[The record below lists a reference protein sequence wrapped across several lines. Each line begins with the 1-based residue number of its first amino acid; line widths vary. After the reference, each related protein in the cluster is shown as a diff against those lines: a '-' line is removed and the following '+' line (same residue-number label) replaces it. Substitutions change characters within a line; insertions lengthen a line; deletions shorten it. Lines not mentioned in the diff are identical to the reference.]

1 MYLVLTMNDNWIYNY
16 LCNQCLLPVVSSNP
30 VHGEV
35 YYTQHY
41 VIKFVSDLP
50 TLGFICNSSSSAVD
64 RDFES
69 YSRRAID
76 YEKGICWLSAKHTAL
91 RSKNKDWFVQNEDTV
106 SILNYVIKF
115 VSDLPTLGFIC
126 YR

>member
-1 MYLVLTMNDNWIYNY
+1 VSSN
-16 LCNQCLLPVVSSNP
+16 PVFILGTGLAAAHPWKEKRAFTLNFLRGFGFGQTYMESTIADEAKRLSPLVSSNP

-50 TLGFICNSSSSAVD
+50 TLGFIC
-64 RDFES
+64 
-69 YSRRAID
+69 
-76 YEKGICWLSAKHTAL
+76 
-91 RSKNKDWFVQNEDTV
+91 
-106 SILNYVIKF
+106 
-115 VSDLPTLGFIC
+115 